1 MAHDV
6 FISHS
11 VKDKT
16 TADAVCALLESDG
29 IRCWIAPRDVVPGME
44 WGECIIDAIEQTRI
58 MVLVFSANANASPQI
73 RREVERAVNHDVVIL
88 PIRIENVLPGRALE
102 YFIGNVHWLDA
113 LTPPLEAHLKSLA
126 GTIKILLARIG
137 PRNDP
142 FVVTAASG
150 VAEETKPPQ
159 PAVESKRAPASA
171 EANDSV
177 LAEESALSPE
187 PVEIGP
193 IASLDASEALDARK
207 SHESFSGAGTVFRSR
222 WKIPVWAW
230 GLIASALLL
239 VVVEVHYSSNS
250 GRTSPPPG
258 GSAPRPEAP
267 SGSPVPSRPNTVP
280 TAPPPESIPPS
291 SPAPSQPNPTPATP
305 GSGASLAST
314 MKFIQDTLN
323 GVGKVSFVVFGR
335 NTRNGSTFQNNYSEE
350 IDNVAA
356 NPGQCIVHLRWTEWL
371 NGSSDRNEGA
381 EYSLRDVTS
390 VTVEPMQQTITHDN
404 ALEGNPNMVALSSD
418 PPVTD
423 LSIHRVD
430 GEANFFGFTTDA
442 NLANNV
448 KEALDHAAKLCGG
461 EK

>member
-1 MAHDV
+1 
-6 FISHS
+6 
-11 VKDKT
+11 
-16 TADAVCALLESDG
+16 
-29 IRCWIAPRDVVPGME
+29 
-44 WGECIIDAIEQTRI
+44 
-58 MVLVFSANANASPQI
+58 
-73 RREVERAVNHDVVIL
+73 
-88 PIRIENVLPGRALE
+88 
-102 YFIGNVHWLDA
+102 
-113 LTPPLEAHLKSLA
+113 
-126 GTIKILLARIG
+126 
-137 PRNDP
+137 
-142 FVVTAASG
+142 
-150 VAEETKPPQ
+150 
-159 PAVESKRAPASA
+159 
-171 EANDSV
+171 
-177 LAEESALSPE
+177 
-187 PVEIGP
+187 
-193 IASLDASEALDARK
+193 
-207 SHESFSGAGTVFRSR
+207 
-222 WKIPVWAW
+222 
-230 GLIASALLL
+230 
-239 VVVEVHYSSNS
+239 
-250 GRTSPPPG
+250 
-258 GSAPRPEAP
+258 
-267 SGSPVPSRPNTVP
+267 
-280 TAPPPESIPPS
+280 
-291 SPAPSQPNPTPATP
+291 
-305 GSGASLAST
+305 